1 MKIDYSESYKK
12 GAQLGL
18 EILNYFNDASINE
31 MSYFL
36 ISHRTLQRNQDS
48 LISIFNALNIFL
60 SNVIEDLERNKCKFN
75 INFLGQLN
83 KLPKET
89 LVLINAISQFNNNSF
104 DRTLNLLIA
113 YSGSYNLYSN
123 CSILEKIK
131 DKSTAISESKEYNN
145 LIKAEPSTL
154 SKIEVVIRS
163 GDYFRLSD
171 APILETVNSIF
182 IVLNK
187 LLPEITKNDI
197 IIEIEKYIKWKKN
210 K

>member
-1 MKIDYSESYKK
+1 MKIDYTESYKK

-18 EILNYFNDASINE
+18 EVLDYFNDASIYE

-36 ISHRTLQRNQDS
+36 VSHRTLQRKQDS
-48 LISIFNALNIFL
+48 VNSIFKALNFFL
-60 SNVIEDLERNKCKFN
+60 FNVIDGLKRNKYKFK
-75 INFLGQLN
+75 INFCGELQ
-83 KLPKET
+83 KIQKET
-89 LVLINAISQFNNNSF
+89 LVLINEISQLNNNSF

-113 YSGSYNLYSN
+113 YSGSYNLYNN

-131 DKSTAISESKEYNN
+131 DKSTAISESKEYND

-163 GDYFRLSD
+163 SDYFRLSD

-182 IVLNK
+182 IVVNK

-197 IIEIEKYIKWKKN
+197 IVEIEKYIDWKKD